1 MNQDTVAEAATR
13 VALLA
18 RKGVACERLQ
28 AALKDAG
35 ADVVL
40 VSDPSQTDA
49 AGVRNAGAQAIL
61 IALEPAV
68 EDVLDRY
75 DALLADPT
83 ITVIFDEADLAAQR
97 EGWDAARWS
106 RHLAAKLNRHEQVLP
121 PGAELEAALAAMA
134 PPPPRYERPEHD
146 GDISA
151 VVVEADLHALEL
163 PRDLDVTPR
172 VHPSSMFDPVAAE
185 MDSFELADIPAFGE
199 LVLEGDASPT
209 ADDAPAGERFR
220 RDLDDL
226 QLRIADMQLEDAPPP
241 RPAVQAGAVLVLA
254 GIGGPDAVRQLL
266 AELPAGFPRAVL
278 IQQRLEGGRHDKL
291 VRQMQRATPMPVAL
305 AEAGMA
311 LQPAHVY
318 VLPAEFGLEAG
329 SDGQVFRAAEGT
341 STGDALLAQLPAG
354 DSAVLLLSGSDV
366 GAVDAAMNHSQ
377 KGALVAGQSADGCF
391 DATAPEAA
399 VARGA
404 QAGTPAQLAKMLASR
419 WPS

>member
-1 MNQDTVAEAATR
+1 
-13 VALLA
+13 
-18 RKGVACERLQ
+18 
-28 AALKDAG
+28 
-35 ADVVL
+35 
-40 VSDPSQTDA
+40 
-49 AGVRNAGAQAIL
+49 
-61 IALEPAV
+61 
-68 EDVLDRY
+68 
-75 DALLADPT
+75 
-83 ITVIFDEADLAAQR
+83 
-97 EGWDAARWS
+97 
-106 RHLAAKLNRHEQVLP
+106 
-121 PGAELEAALAAMA
+121 
-134 PPPPRYERPEHD
+134 
-146 GDISA
+146 
-151 VVVEADLHALEL
+151 
-163 PRDLDVTPR
+163 
-172 VHPSSMFDPVAAE
+172 
-185 MDSFELADIPAFGE
+185 
-199 LVLEGDASPT
+199 
-209 ADDAPAGERFR
+209 
-220 RDLDDL
+220 
-226 QLRIADMQLEDAPPP
+226 
-241 RPAVQAGAVLVLA
+241 
-254 GIGGPDAVRQLL
+254 
-266 AELPAGFPRAVL
+266 L

-391 DATAPEAA
+391 DATAPEVA